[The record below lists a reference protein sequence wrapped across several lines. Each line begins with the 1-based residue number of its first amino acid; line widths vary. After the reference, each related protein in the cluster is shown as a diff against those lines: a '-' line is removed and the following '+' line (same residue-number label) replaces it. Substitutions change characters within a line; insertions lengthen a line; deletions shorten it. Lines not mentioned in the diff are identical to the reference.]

1 VHCIVSYADNQS
13 SSEHPDIITNLKATT
28 AHLDFHSHG
37 YHSQLS
43 AVLSDGTEK
52 HVPTDGELESYVPSL
67 PTGWAIGGVEN
78 VKKAAAA
85 PAGPSKV
92 VTKDKTEKKT
102 RHKLPK
108 GAVEGKAFTED
119 VS

>member
-1 VHCIVSYADNQS
+1 M
-13 SSEHPDIITNLKATT
+13 
-28 AHLDFHSHG
+28 
-37 YHSQLS
+37 
-43 AVLSDGTEK
+43 
-52 HVPTDGELESYVPSL
+52 
-67 PTGWAIGGVEN
+67 EN
-78 VKKAAAA
+78 VKTAAAA

-119 VS
+119 VSWTTVTETALTPS